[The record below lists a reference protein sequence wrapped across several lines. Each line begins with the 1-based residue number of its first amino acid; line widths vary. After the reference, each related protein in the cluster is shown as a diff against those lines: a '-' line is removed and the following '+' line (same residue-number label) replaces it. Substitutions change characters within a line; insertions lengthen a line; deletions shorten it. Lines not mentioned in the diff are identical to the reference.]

1 MTPEDIRSQRFTTRL
16 LHGLSPEEVSA
27 FLEDVAEAFGNIQ
40 HAHASLIER
49 VKVLEAQAET
59 RPVREA
65 PAVQPSAALGEAR
78 RRRSRC

>member
-49 VKVLEAQAET
+49 VSLSWEGN
-59 RPVREA
+59 
-65 PAVQPSAALGEAR
+65 PSFIMTSISLR
-78 RRRSRC
+78 